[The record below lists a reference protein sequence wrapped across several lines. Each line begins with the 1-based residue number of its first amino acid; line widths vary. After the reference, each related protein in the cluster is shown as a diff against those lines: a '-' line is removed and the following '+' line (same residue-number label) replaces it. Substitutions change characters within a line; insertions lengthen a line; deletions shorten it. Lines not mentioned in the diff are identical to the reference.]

1 MCSYP
6 QKLTIVRSAARAQA
20 SLAKLQAGC
29 RAHEEQVCCTRF
41 LLLSLWL
48 QFSLP
53 TVCHRRCSRHPRTE
67 HQSKARHRASDGRA
81 DPIAVFDEEYV
92 FVDIDNIPSLS
103 TDNQVGSSHQDLQPS
118 SSAVG
123 VFQHD
128 QQGTEHA
135 ATDSHIL
142 ATVGTDSTA
151 SKITLTNG
159 KSSTEPNNL
168 LPVSCQCSVLVQGY
182 LAGLIAP
189 NVLHQSSSQPPTIHH
204 PLLGIDGLQ
213 LLSRIKRQVAL
224 KFHSDKSVGVE
235 SDAYKQFNSR
245 VDELSKATGDYIG
258 WTRYNQMLDVEI
270 DAARQYLQHV

>member
-245 VDELSKATGDYIG
+245 VD
-258 WTRYNQMLDVEI
+258 
-270 DAARQYLQHV
+270 